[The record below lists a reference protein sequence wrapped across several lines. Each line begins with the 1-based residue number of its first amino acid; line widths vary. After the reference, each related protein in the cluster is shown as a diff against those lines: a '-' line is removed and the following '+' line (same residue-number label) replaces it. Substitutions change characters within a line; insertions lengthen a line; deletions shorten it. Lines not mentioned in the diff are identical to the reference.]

1 MNIPI
6 FPLSIYLLP
15 GGVTRL
21 RIFEQRYLSMI
32 KNANETHGFV
42 ISHYQKESPNHISE
56 WGSWVDIINF
66 ELGDDNVLII
76 DVKCKGLVNIKQSE
90 SSYNQLLWGEVEY
103 MPHWAEDTPELI
115 DNDLSVAL
123 KDVFDSNPDLAEV
136 YQGEFND
143 DLAWVCARWME
154 LLPLAFKSKDAFAQE
169 YNLKQVVEFL
179 TSILKENAVGNYCSE
194 QS

>member
-32 KNANETHGFV
+32 KSVNETQGFV

-76 DVKCKGLVNIKQSE
+76 DVKCKGLVAIKQSE
-90 SSYNQLLWGEVEY
+90 HSDNNLLWGEVEC

-115 DNDLSVAL
+115 DHDLSTAL
-123 KDVFDSNPDLAEV
+123 KDIFANNPELAEV

-143 DLAWVCARWME
+143 NLAWVCARWME
-154 LLPLAFKSKDAFAQE
+154 LLPLAFQSKNAFAQE
-169 YNLKQVVEFL
+169 YSLQQVVEFL
-179 TSILKENAVGNYCSE
+179 TSILKENTVENYYNE
-194 QS
+194 